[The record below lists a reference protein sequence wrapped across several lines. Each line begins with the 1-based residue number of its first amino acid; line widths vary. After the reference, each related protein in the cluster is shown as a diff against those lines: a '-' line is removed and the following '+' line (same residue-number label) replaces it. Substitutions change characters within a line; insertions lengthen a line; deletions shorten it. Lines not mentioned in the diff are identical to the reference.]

1 MISFA
6 QNQEDVVLFRLTQLV
21 PKGTYIDVGAAH
33 PILENVTYA
42 LYLEGWRGVNVEP
55 MGREIELLR
64 TERPEDE
71 NVQAAVG
78 QSPGTIVLYE
88 APLENRGAT
97 TFDKTT
103 VERYKAAGQSFGEFE
118 SQVVTLD
125 SILSQY
131 SSGSVHIVK
140 IDVEGLE
147 KAVLLGANLHQHQPW
162 VLVIEATKPN
172 SQEDSSSEWESIVLE
187 AGYTYTLFDGL
198 NRFYVRNDLADVQKL
213 LIKPANVFDNWKRYQ
228 ETQSEEYALSLAEV
242 LAARDIEIRNTIEYA
257 ESNKEAF
264 ERAEQEALRLDEELN
279 EANLYIAALLES
291 IDRIKA

>member
-21 PKGTYIDVGAAH
+21 PKGTYIDLGAAH
-33 PILENVTYA
+33 PIFENVTYA

-55 MGREIELLR
+55 MSREIELLR

-97 TFDKTT
+97 TSDKAT
-103 VERYKAAGQSFGEFE
+103 VERYQAAGQNFGEFE
-118 SQVVTLD
+118 STVVTLD
-125 SILSQY
+125 SILSKY

-147 KAVLLGANLHQHQPW
+147 KEVLLGANLPQHRPW

-213 LIKPANVFDNWKRYQ
+213 LNKPANVFDNWKRYQ

-264 ERAEQEALRLDEELN
+264 ERAEQEALRLAEELN